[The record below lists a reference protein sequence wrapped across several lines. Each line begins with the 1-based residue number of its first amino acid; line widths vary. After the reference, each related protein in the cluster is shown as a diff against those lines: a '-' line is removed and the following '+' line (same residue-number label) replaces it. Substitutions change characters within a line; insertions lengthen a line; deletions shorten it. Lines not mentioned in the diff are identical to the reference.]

1 MLFDIGDLDARGVAL
16 DHVVQIPSFTWE
28 GGETVACEP
37 ATFRGRIRK
46 TRRGVELVA
55 TFETVVHLHCSRCLA
70 PFDLA
75 VGRTFRLF
83 LLPDLGE
90 ATATAWEGGKD
101 DPDALDLYP
110 LEGETVDFG
119 VVLQEQVDL
128 ALPYRPLCRPD
139 CRGLCP
145 GCGADLNR
153 EPCRCEAP
161 VDERFRA
168 LADLKLVLERRSRG
182 SSGRK

>member
-16 DHVVQIPSFTWE
+16 DHVVAIPSFPWE
-28 GGETVACEP
+28 GGETLSCEP
-37 ATFRGRIRK
+37 ASLRGRIRK

-70 PFDLA
+70 PFDLPL
-75 VGRTFRLF
+75 GRAFRLF

-90 ATATAWEGGKD
+90 ATASAWEGARD

-110 LEGETVDFG
+110 LPGETVDLG
-119 VVLQEQVDL
+119 LVLQEQVDL
-128 ALPYRPLCRPD
+128 ALPYRPLCHPD

-153 EPCRCEAP
+153 EACRCTAP
-161 VDERFRA
+161 RDER
-168 LADLKLVLERRSRG
+168 LAVLAELKEVLERRNGG

>member
-1 MLFDIGDLDARGVAL
+1 MLFDLGDLDARGVAL
-16 DHVVQIPSFTWE
+16 DHVIRIPPFPWE
-28 GGETVACEP
+28 GGEVVACDP
-37 ATFRGRIRK
+37 AAFRGRIRR

-70 PFDLA
+70 PLDLSL
-75 VGRTFRLF
+75 GRRFRLF
-83 LLPDLGE
+83 LLPNLGE
-90 ATATAWEGGKD
+90 ATGAAWEGARD

-110 LEGETVDFG
+110 LAGETVDFG
-119 VVLQEQVDL
+119 AVLREQVDL
-128 ALPYRPLCRPD
+128 ALPCRPLCRPD

-153 EPCRCEAP
+153 ETCRCEAP

-182 SSGRK
+182 SSGRN